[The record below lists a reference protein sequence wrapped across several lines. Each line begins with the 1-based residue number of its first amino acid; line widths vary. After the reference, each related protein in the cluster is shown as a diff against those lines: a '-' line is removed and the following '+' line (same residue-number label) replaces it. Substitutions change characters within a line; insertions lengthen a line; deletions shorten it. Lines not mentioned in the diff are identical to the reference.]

1 MTTCPDGKSS
11 WPELVGVHGEA
22 AAAIIERENLNVKAG
37 VVKEGTLVTT
47 DFRCDRV
54 RVWVDSYGIKDE
66 DTDIPYELNY
76 IREKDIYKNEIA
88 AYVYCKALDVGNT
101 SSQNYEEMSNPANNQ
116 IAFGNEKCR
125 KELEWEGD

>member
-1 MTTCPDGKSS
+1 MTTCPDGKNS

-54 RVWVDSYGIKDE
+54 RVWVDSYGIVSMVPK
-66 DTDIPYELNY
+66 I
-76 IREKDIYKNEIA
+76 
-88 AYVYCKALDVGNT
+88 G
-101 SSQNYEEMSNPANNQ
+101 
-116 IAFGNEKCR
+116 
-125 KELEWEGD
+125 